1 MKKVSIQTCIQ
12 VTKEILVVGFKSSF
26 FSLLAPPPGTAS
38 DVYSFRESNNSF
50 KTFTWLNKLSKNEE
64 SMNLPSAIICDYDFL
79 KDTDFF
85 LLENARNHPVLR
97 NIPFIAICKDIN
109 DEERI
114 EALNMGLDDCYQ
126 GQVSVRDLHN
136 RVEFLQ
142 RYKSTVIKNSLPE
155 QEQFEFKMPLNKR
168 IFDIISSGL
177 VLIFISPILLLIAAL
192 IKMESKGPVFYSSK
206 RVGTGYNVFN
216 FLKFRSMCIDADEK
230 LKDLQHLNY
239 YNDGKE
245 DGNTFV
251 KLTNDPRVTRIGKFI
266 RKTSL
271 DELPQLINV
280 LRGEMSVVGNRP
292 LPLYEAEK
300 MTRDKWAKRF
310 WAPAGLTGLWQTSG
324 KGKDNM
330 SVEERVDLDIEYA
343 ETFSLLMDF
352 KIIFRTLPA
361 MIQKEA

>member
-1 MKKVSIQTCIQ
+1 MNKVSIQTRTQ

-26 FSLLAPPPGTAS
+26 FNLLTPPPGIDS

-50 KTFTWLNKLSKNEE
+50 KTFNWLNKLSKNEE
-64 SMNLPSAIICDYDFL
+64 KLDLPSAIICDYDFL

-85 LLENARNHPVLR
+85 LLENTRNHAILR
-97 NIPFIAICKDIN
+97 NIPFIAICQDIS
-109 DEERI
+109 DEERV

-126 GQVSVRDLHN
+126 GQISVRDLHK
-136 RVEFLQ
+136 RVEFIQ
-142 RYKSTVIKNSLPE
+142 RYKPVLMKNSLPE
-155 QEQFEFKMPLNKR
+155 QEQFEFKVPLNKR
-168 IFDIISSGL
+168 IFDIVSSGL
-177 VLIFISPILLLIAAL
+177 VLLFISPILLLIAAL

-216 FLKFRSMCIDADEK
+216 FLKFRSMCIDADAK
-230 LKDLQHLNY
+230 LKDLQHLNH
-239 YNDGKE
+239 YNDGKDE
-245 DGNTFV
+245 ENTFV
-251 KLTNDPRVTRIGKFI
+251 KLTNDPRVTRVGKFI

-300 MTRDKWAKRF
+300 MTRDEWAKRF

-330 SVEERVDLDIEYA
+330 SVEERVDLDVEYA
-343 ETFSLLMDF
+343 ESFSLLTDF
-352 KIIFRTLPA
+352 KIIFRTFPA